1 MRAVE
6 KTVGYYN
13 AATGEYIKDFAG
25 QGFFYMDYDAFA
37 NKTDEVCYIPELFD
51 TRYTY
56 ADFMRIAKGNE
67 KLAWYLFT
75 TVDWQC
81 PETLFNDMLI
91 DEEIDEEGKFMYQ
104 N

>member
-1 MRAVE
+1 MKVVE

-13 AATGEYIKDFAG
+13 ESTGEYIKDFSG
-25 QGFFYMDYDAFA
+25 QGCFYLDYDAFV

-56 ADFMRIAKGNE
+56 VDFIKIAKSNE

-75 TVDWQC
+75 TVDWQS
-81 PETLFNDMLI
+81 PETLFNDLVL
-91 DEEIDEEGKFMYQ
+91 DDEIDENGNFIYH